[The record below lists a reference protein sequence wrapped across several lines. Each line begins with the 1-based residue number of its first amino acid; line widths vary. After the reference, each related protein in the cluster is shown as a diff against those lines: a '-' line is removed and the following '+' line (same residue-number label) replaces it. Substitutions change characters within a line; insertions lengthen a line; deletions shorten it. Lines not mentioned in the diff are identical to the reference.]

1 MDKENVYLAYQQSI
15 SKISNLIQPLHHEK
29 KKKVDELESISKEIA
44 NTVEKI
50 DDANKLL
57 YNLERS
63 LQNSQT
69 AIEVFSEKL
78 YKAIED
84 QTGKMQC
91 IICREKTRSIT
102 FEPYYHFISC
112 STCSSKV
119 LECPTCKQHIKS
131 RHTTYF

>member
-1 MDKENVYLAYQQSI
+1 MR
-15 SKISNLIQPLHHEK
+15 K
-29 KKKVDELESISKEIA
+29 KKKVAEFESISNEISK
-44 NTVEKI
+44 TVQKI
-50 DDANKLL
+50 DDANKIL
-57 YNLERS
+57 YNLKCS

-78 YKAIED
+78 YEAIED
-84 QTGKMQC
+84 QTGKIQC

-102 FEPYYHFISC
+102 FKPCYHFISC